1 MTLHT
6 APAAIRSSAERIG
19 QGFALAL
26 GGSLLL
32 AISAKVQVPF
42 YPVPLTL
49 QTLVVLL
56 LGATLGAR
64 LAAASVALYLIE
76 GLAGLPVFAGAVA
89 GPVYMAGPTGGFLV
103 GFLAAAALIGFAAD
117 RRWDRTWIRL
127 LGSLSLGPPWCS
139 PLVFSGSR
147 SLSARRRRSPRVSRP
162 SHSRRSS
169 KPCSLS
175 RWSALAEVR
184 SSEGAAPRT
193 GANRRGGGPRS
204 PRAAFPS
211 GLRPIRKPSDALER

>member
-6 APAAIRSSAERIG
+6 ARAGSPSSAERIV

-32 AISAKVQVPF
+32 ALSAKVQVPF

-56 LGATLGAR
+56 LGPALGAR
-64 LAAASVALYLIE
+64 LAAASVALYLFE
-76 GLAGLPVFAGAVA
+76 GLVRMPVFAGAVA

-127 LGSLSLGPPWCS
+127 LISLSLGHAVIFAFGFVWLAQLIGPEKAFAAGVAP
-139 PLVFSGSR
+139 F
-147 SLSARRRRSPRVSRP
+147 
-162 SHSRRSS
+162 
-169 KPCSLS
+169 
-175 RWSALAEVR
+175 ALATIVKTLLAAALIGAGR
-184 SSEGAAPRT
+184 SMVGRMS
-193 GANRRGGGPRS
+193 
-204 PRAAFPS
+204 RA
-211 GLRPIRKPSDALER
+211 